1 MIDFLGE
8 VVSWFGDNWWGPT
21 GIAWR
26 SRQHFE
32 LSGAALITA
41 AVLAMPPAAWLGH
54 RGRGTGLVTALV
66 NAGRAIPT
74 FGIVA
79 LALPI
84 TIRIADVVPWMS
96 SGIGFPAIYVALV
109 ALALPPLFIHT
120 HTGILSVSTDVVEAA
135 TGLGMTPR
143 QILQRIE
150 LPLAVPVIMTGI
162 RVTAVQVV
170 ATAPLGALVAH
181 NALGRFIIDGFA
193 VRDSVRVFAGAV
205 LVAAAALL
213 TDAVFGAVER
223 RLTPRTRS
231 ESATRR
237 SGVRNTTA
245 VG

>member
-1 MIDFLGE
+1 MIDFLAE

-21 GIAWR
+21 GIV
-26 SRQHFE
+26 SRTQRHFE

-84 TIRIADVVPWMS
+84 MIRIADAVPWMS
-96 SGIGFPAIYVALV
+96 SGIGFPSIYVALV

-120 HTGILSVSTDVVEAA
+120 HTAILAVSPDVVEAA
-135 TGLGMTPR
+135 AGLGMTRR
-143 QILQRIE
+143 QILRRIE

-181 NALGRFIIDGFA
+181 DALGRFIIDGFA

-213 TDAVFGAVER
+213 TDAVFGAAER
-223 RLTPRTRS
+223 RLTPSTRS
-231 ESATRR
+231 EAATPQ
-237 SGVRNTTA
+237 SGIRNISR
-245 VG
+245 VS